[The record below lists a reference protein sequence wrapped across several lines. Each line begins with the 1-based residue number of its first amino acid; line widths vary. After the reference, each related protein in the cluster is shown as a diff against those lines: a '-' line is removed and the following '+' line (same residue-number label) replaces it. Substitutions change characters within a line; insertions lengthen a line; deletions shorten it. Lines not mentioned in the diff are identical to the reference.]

1 VALPISMNG
10 AAIMYILIFISVLVV
25 AIIAGSLV
33 LSVRRVRKEKTF
45 TGYTAVPKD
54 EKAAAYIL
62 MATGIAIIVIS
73 IAEILMLLTGRAV
86 GTPYNFADIPV
97 NLFGLFQI
105 AIPAS
110 ILGLV
115 LGVATWLVILLYGGR
130 KIASIGLDMLKCRRV
145 ILRKN
150 YRTDQPETQ
159 KFVSN

>member
-1 VALPISMNG
+1 MALPISMNT
-10 AAIMYILIFISVLVV
+10 ASIMYILIFMSVLVV
-25 AIIAGSLV
+25 AIIAASLF

-45 TGYTAVPKD
+45 TGYTPVPKD
-54 EKAAAYIL
+54 EKYAAYTL
-62 MATGIAIIVIS
+62 LAVGIAIIVIS

-86 GTPYNFADIPV
+86 GTPYNFADIPI
-97 NLFGLFQI
+97 NLFGLFQV
-105 AIPAS
+105 AIPAK

-115 LGVATWLVILLYGGR
+115 LGIATWLVILLYGGR